1 MVDPFVKNIYN
12 NNDICTV
19 THGTIFRDVSTIS
32 KIEPSKKLNYDVN
45 FLKSM
50 RIHKLR
56 VFFSLKVL
64 VMIFY

>member
-1 MVDPFVKNIYN
+1 MVGPFVKNIYN

-19 THGTIFRDVSTIS
+19 TRGTILRAVNTYS

-56 VFFSLKVL
+56 VFSL
-64 VMIFY
+64 